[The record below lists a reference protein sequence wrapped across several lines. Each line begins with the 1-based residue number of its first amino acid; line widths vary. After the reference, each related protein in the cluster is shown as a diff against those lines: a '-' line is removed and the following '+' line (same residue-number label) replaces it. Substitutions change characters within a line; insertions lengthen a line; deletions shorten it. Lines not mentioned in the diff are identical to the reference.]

1 MYSQVR
7 CVCVTYYKNNLIS
20 FNFDAV
26 TIGDVKKGELGFA
39 AIPGEEENFKN
50 SIEKT
55 IEYAKALDCKM
66 SVYPSKS
73 ECTNS
78 VEN

>member
-7 CVCVTYYKNNLIS
+7 CVHITIFTHYKKNFIS
-20 FNFDAV
+20 FNLNTV
-26 TIGDVKKGELGFA
+26 ITGDVTKGELGFA

-66 SVYPSKS
+66 SVYSLSIHKLD
-73 ECTNS
+73 
-78 VEN
+78 

>member
-1 MYSQVR
+1 MF
-7 CVCVTYYKNNLIS
+7 VCTLCKNNLIN
-20 FNFDAV
+20 FNFNIGV
-26 TIGDVKKGELGFA
+26 IGDVKKGELGFA

-66 SVYPSKS
+66 LVY
-73 ECTNS
+73 
-78 VEN
+78 